1 MVLSP
6 FVDFRLDLKRAA
18 EIDANHGDI

>member
-1 MVLSP
+1 MAMSP
-6 FVDFRLDLKRAA
+6 FVDFHLGLDGTA